1 MTDEANTLPEGG
13 TDNVTPSD
21 SDTPESW
28 DYFDP
33 DEDTEEEPNADE
45 GTDDEAAEADSE
57 EGTEEADDQ
66 TDDEAAEDT
75 ADQPPRTVKMDDG
88 EEVTIDD
95 LKKGYLRQSDY
106 TRKAQDVANER
117 NALKANLTRME
128 RTQAAF
134 VDYLTNMIPTPPEP
148 SLAMSDPNRYTAL
161 KVQHD
166 VALAKVQELIE
177 LGGNFKGQA
186 QEISQ
191 EDQRKALAQE
201 DAKLVQ
207 ALPETATREGRE
219 KFFNGISKAGQELGF
234 APDELRSISD
244 HRMFVVLDMA
254 RKGMEAEQAKS
265 KVRAKAEKAPPAT
278 PRKPSQ
284 ANTKAR
290 QNADAMRRLSQSG
303 SIKDALKVDFD

>member
-1 MTDEANTLPEGG
+1 MTDETNTSPEGG

-75 ADQPPRTVKMDDG
+75 ADEPPRTVKMDDG

-117 NALKANLTRME
+117 NTLKANLTRME

-219 KFFNGISKAGQELGF
+219 KFFNGISKAGQDFGF
-234 APDELRSISD
+234 APDELRWISD

-278 PRKPSQ
+278 PRKPGQ
-284 ANTKAR
+284 ANTGAR
-290 QNADAMRRLSQSG
+290 RNADAMRRLSQSG

>member
-1 MTDEANTLPEGG
+1 MTDETNTSPEGG

-75 ADQPPRTVKMDDG
+75 ADEPPRTVKMDDG

-117 NALKANLTRME
+117 NTLKANLTRME

-207 ALPETATREGRE
+207 ALPETATSEGRE
-219 KFFNGISKAGQELGF
+219 KFFNKISKVGQDFGF
-234 APDELRSISD
+234 APDELRWISD

-278 PRKPSQ
+278 PRKPGQ

-290 QNADAMRRLSQSG
+290 RNADAMRRLSQSG

>member
-1 MTDEANTLPEGG
+1 MTDESNTLPEGG

-33 DEDTEEEPNADE
+33 DEDTEDSPEADE
-45 GTDDEAAEADSE
+45 GTDDEAADEAPD
-57 EGTEEADDQ
+57 EGAEEADDQ
-66 TDDEAAEDT
+66 TDEEAAEDT
-75 ADQPPRTVKMDDG
+75 AETPPQTVKLDSG

-95 LKKGYLRQSDY
+95 LKNGYLRQSDY
-106 TRKAQDVANER
+106 TRKAQEVANDR

-134 VDYLTNMIPTPPEP
+134 VDYLTSMVPTPPEP

-186 QEISQ
+186 QEVSQ
-191 EDQRKALAQE
+191 EDRRKALAQE

-219 KFFNGISKAGQELGF
+219 KFFTGISKVGQDLGF
-234 APDELRSISD
+234 APDELRGISD

-254 RKGMEAEQAKS
+254 RKGMEAEKAKS

-278 PRKPSQ
+278 PRKPGQ
-284 ANTKAR
+284 AANKSR
-290 QNADAMRRLSQSG
+290 QNADAMRRLGKSG
-303 SIKDALKVDFD
+303 SFRDALQVDFE